1 MSRRNVDSFSTR
13 LTLHYVSLFWLRRF
27 NGAGDFP
34 GGTVRTRGCLVRLLE
49 QFTGPKVTLTA
60 LLSARLG

>member
-27 NGAGDFP
+27 SGAGDFP
-34 GGTVRTRGCLVRLLE
+34 GGTVRTRECLVRLLKK
-49 QFTGPKVTLTA
+49 FTGPKVALTA
-60 LLSARLG
+60 LLSAGLG